1 MLVTPLRVL
10 SLTLSPDSALWA
22 GAQLAQ
28 IPWRKRSNGESGVAD
43 RAAKREGIP
52 HPPLLTRS
60 QEIKT
65 SVLFGD
71 RESQNECK
79 EGMGWLGRRKA
90 T

>member
-1 MLVTPLRVL
+1 M
-10 SLTLSPDSALWA
+10 
-22 GAQLAQ
+22 
-28 IPWRKRSNGESGVAD
+28 AD

-52 HPPLLTRS
+52 HSPLPTRS

-65 SVLFGD
+65 SVLVGD

-79 EGMGWLGRRKA
+79 EGMGWLGRKGKA